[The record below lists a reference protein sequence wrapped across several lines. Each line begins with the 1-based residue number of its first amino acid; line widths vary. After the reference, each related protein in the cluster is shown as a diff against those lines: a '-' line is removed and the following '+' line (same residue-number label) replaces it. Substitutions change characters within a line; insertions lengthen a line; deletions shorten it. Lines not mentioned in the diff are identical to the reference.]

1 MTQAMA
7 GDGAYERHSDHQVRD
22 ARSHAAMI
30 AAAAERIV
38 ADDAKG
44 SLVLADYGCAQGGVS
59 NALMRV
65 AIERIRRTYPDV
77 PISVIH
83 NDVLANDWATLL
95 KNLRDADGYLS
106 VPGGPITPLISATS
120 FYKPVTPRGLV
131 DLGTS
136 FAAIQWLGEP
146 GPVNSGSALYFDQL
160 EGTLRTDMARQAH
173 ADWTR
178 FLELRADEL
187 APGGRMVIDM
197 MGMGEDGA
205 AAGHDAWRHVRS
217 IAEELVAEGLLEQER
232 LDGYVIPV
240 YERTLDEARLPFSQD
255 VGQRLSLEHMSI
267 ADSPNPA
274 AERYRETGDAP
285 AFARGFV
292 GFFRAFSEPS
302 LRAGLDL
309 TEGASDELYRRLE
322 GRLIAEAD
330 DFAFTVHVL
339 TAVYTRV

>member
-95 KNLRDADGYLS
+95 KNLRDGDGYLS

-205 AAGHDAWRHVRS
+205 AAGHDACRAGATRRIRDPRLRAHVGRGATPLQPGRGS
-217 IAEELVAEGLLEQER
+217 TTVVGAHVDR
-232 LDGYVIPV
+232 
-240 YERTLDEARLPFSQD
+240 RLPEPCSGAVSRD
-255 VGQRLSLEHMSI
+255 
-267 ADSPNPA
+267 
-274 AERYRETGDAP
+274 
-285 AFARGFV
+285 RG
-292 GFFRAFSEPS
+292 
-302 LRAGLDL
+302 RAGLRSRVRGLLPCIQRAKL
-309 TEGASDELYRRLE
+309 TGRSRPHRRGE
-322 GRLIAEAD
+322 R
-330 DFAFTVHVL
+330 
-339 TAVYTRV
+339 